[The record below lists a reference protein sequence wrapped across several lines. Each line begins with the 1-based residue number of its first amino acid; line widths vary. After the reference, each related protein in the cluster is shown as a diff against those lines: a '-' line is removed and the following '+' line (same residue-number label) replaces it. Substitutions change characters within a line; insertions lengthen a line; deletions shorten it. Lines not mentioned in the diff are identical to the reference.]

1 MPTIAPQFGPF
12 SVLGKNWLQRVLR
25 ANPVSHQVPSLGPML
40 MCFLFQAILE
50 FMYNGEVNVAQED
63 LNSFLA
69 VAEDLKVK
77 GLTQNANAGDPVKT
91 NHVQPNIPIPAP
103 PAPAPPISRPPTG
116 PVAVSPTV
124 PPPVSKNGSPSGS
137 SLPVAKR
144 FKRDIPGVGK
154 IKEELRTNQ
163 QVVVTPDVTF
173 ETGNNAGGGS
183 GVDAGD
189 ADDDERIDEEGG
201 GFDDEG
207 EGYQYGGYEGDDSMV
222 DPSSMSVAGGS
233 GADGSKGKFSTS
245 SSFAC
250 FTLSASL
257 SSRVDNFPL

>member
-1 MPTIAPQFGPF
+1 
-12 SVLGKNWLQRVLR
+12 
-25 ANPVSHQVPSLGPML
+25 ML
-40 MCFLFQAILE
+40 TFFAFQAILE

-77 GLTQNANAGDPVKT
+77 GLTQNANTGDPVKT
-91 NHVQPNIPIPAP
+91 NHVQQPNLPIPTP
-103 PAPAPPISRPPTG
+103 PAPAPPVSRPPIG
-116 PVAVSPTV
+116 PVAPSPSV
-124 PPPVSKNGSPSGS
+124 PPPVSKNGSPGGS

-173 ETGNNAGGGS
+173 ETGASVGGGGS
-183 GVDAGD
+183 GVDVGD
-189 ADDDERIDEEGG
+189 VDDEERIDEEGG

-207 EGYQYGGYEGDDSMV
+207 EGYPYGGYEGDDSMV

-233 GADGSKGKFSTS
+233 GADGSKGKFF
-245 SSFAC
+245 SFLD
-250 FTLSASL
+250 FDQRLPPLVGASL
-257 SSRVDNFPL
+257 SPM